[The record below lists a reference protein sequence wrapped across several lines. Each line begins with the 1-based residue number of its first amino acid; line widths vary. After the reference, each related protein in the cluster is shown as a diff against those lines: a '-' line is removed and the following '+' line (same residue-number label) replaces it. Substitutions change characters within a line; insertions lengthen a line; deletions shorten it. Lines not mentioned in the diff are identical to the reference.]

1 MKLYLGIDIGKSSF
15 TAALCTENL
24 ERQIIH
30 PEVMNQ
36 ADGWQ
41 TLKEWVLKQS
51 QEMQATQIQLG
62 VESTG
67 GYEKPMVEWFRSDT
81 NFTITILNPVRV
93 KRFAQSELSRTKNDL
108 NDARLIARYLAI
120 RKPNPTP
127 VTAPEI
133 EELKIMVR
141 HLEHLTRKQADEKT
155 YLETVVEVNIRQQTQ
170 QIFQFYQEQ
179 IEKVLNQIRKHI
191 DSYPN
196 LQHQSDLLQSIPGI
210 GKITSAILLTE
221 CIPSLTPKQQVSHAG
236 LAPRQNQSGKIN
248 GKTQLCKT
256 GNKRLRTALYLP
268 TLCAIRHNP
277 IIHEFYQRL
286 IGRGKPK
293 MVAVGACMRK
303 FVHIIVGVLKNQQYF
318 NPFYAKNLS

>member
-1 MKLYLGIDIGKSSF
+1 MKLYLGIDMGKSSF

-36 ADGWQ
+36 TDGWQ
-41 TLKEWVLKQS
+41 TLKEWALKQS
-51 QEMQATQIQLG
+51 QEMQATQVQLG

-67 GYEKPMVEWFRSDT
+67 GYEKPMVEWFRSNTD
-81 NFTITILNPVRV
+81 FEITVLNPVRI
-93 KRFAQSELSRTKNDL
+93 KRFAQSELSRTKNDV

-120 RKPNPTP
+120 RKPNPTL
-127 VTAPEI
+127 VIAPEI

-155 YLETVVEVNIRQQTQ
+155 YLESVVEPNIRRQTQ
-170 QIFQFYQEQ
+170 QIIKTYQEQ
-179 IEKVLNQIRKHI
+179 IEKAQDQIRKHI
-191 DSYPN
+191 DSHPN
-196 LQHQSDLLQSIPGI
+196 LRHQSDLLQSIPGI
-210 GKITSAILLTE
+210 GKTTSAILLSE
-221 CIPSLTPKQQVSHAG
+221 CIPSLTPKQQVAHAG
-236 LAPRQNQSGKIN
+236 LAPRQNQSGKMN
-248 GKTQLCKT
+248 GKTKLCKT

-277 IIHEFYQRL
+277 VIHEFYQRL

-318 NPFYAKNLS
+318 DPYYERNLS

>member
-15 TAALCTENL
+15 TATICTENL

-36 ADGWQ
+36 TDGWQ
-41 TLKEWVLKQS
+41 TLKEWALKQS
-51 QEMQATQIQLG
+51 QEMQATQVQLG

-67 GYEKPMVEWFRSDT
+67 GYEKPLVEWFRSNTD
-81 NFTITILNPVRV
+81 FEITVLNPVRI

-120 RKPNPTP
+120 RKPNPTL
-127 VTAPEI
+127 VIAPEI

-155 YLETVVEVNIRQQTQ
+155 YLESVVEANIRQQIQ
-170 QIFQFYQEQ
+170 QIIQFYQEQ
-179 IEKVLNQIRKHI
+179 IEKVLDQIRKHI
-191 DSYPN
+191 DSHPN

-210 GKITSAILLTE
+210 GKITSAILLSE
-221 CIPSLTPKQQVSHAG
+221 CIPSLTPKQQVAHAG
-236 LAPRQNQSGKIN
+236 LAPRQNQSGKMN

-277 IIHEFYQRL
+277 VIHEFYQRL

-318 NPFYAKNLS
+318 DPFYAKILS